1 MQDRYG
7 LPITTNSSKA
17 GDLFVEGLDL
27 LLSMNVG
34 SLERIREAVDADD
47 SFATAYATLAYLYM
61 VEGKVKEARESIKN
75 AEARASGLTRR
86 EYLYVAV
93 IDSYIHSSGPRALS
107 LMKEYLWEFPRDI
120 LILYIANNLL
130 FYGCSGG
137 GSKSYPAAQLV
148 LCTEVAPHYGDDW
161 AFQSRYSFAHHESGI
176 LDEALRLAEASLKTR
191 PDNADASHSV
201 AHVLFERGASPDGAQ
216 FLEEWTKDYDR
227 RAPFYV
233 HLAWH
238 YCLFE
243 LSQGHYNKVLD
254 LYNSRIQPAV
264 ASGDGGALA
273 DAAALVWRMM
283 LYSDTVPQIDW
294 KALCSLAEPS
304 ISTEGTAYRDVHA
317 ALAFAG
323 ANDWEKM
330 TALLDRFQARA
341 ASGDTLASEIMVPL
355 MKGLQLFAHERPQES
370 LELLE
375 PLFGPAVMDQL
386 ARVGGS
392 HAQREVLEDT
402 LVACFLET
410 EQFDKAKSML
420 RTRLS
425 RRPSPRDLF
434 WLARAETG
442 LGDSDAAQ
450 RDLTQ
455 ANVEWTNFNHDPDSP
470 ELARLRASVATPR

>member
-1 MQDRYG
+1 MGVPQGHTHTLHSQQPALLWMQRWR
-7 LPITTNSSKA
+7 LQE
-17 GDLFVEGLDL
+17 L
-27 LLSMNVG
+27 
-34 SLERIREAVDADD
+34 
-47 SFATAYATLAYLYM
+47 
-61 VEGKVKEARESIKN
+61 
-75 AEARASGLTRR
+75 
-86 EYLYVAV
+86 
-93 IDSYIHSSGPRALS
+93 SSGPTRPMQRGGPSLRRTTGHSRAAIPSPTTNQVFSTKPSASPRLLS
-107 LMKEYLWEFPRDI
+107 RPVPTMQTLPIPSPTSSSKEAPPRTE
-120 LILYIANNLL
+120 LNSWKNGPGTTTAELPSMSTWPGTTA
-130 FYGCSGG
+130 S
-137 GSKSYPAAQLV
+137 SSYPKAI
-148 LCTEVAPHYGDDW
+148 T
-161 AFQSRYSFAHHESGI
+161 
-176 LDEALRLAEASLKTR
+176 TR
-191 PDNADASHSV
+191 SWTSTTAVFNRPLPQGTV
-201 AHVLFERGASPDGAQ
+201 EPSP
-216 FLEEWTKDYDR
+216 TPR
-227 RAPFYV
+227 P
-233 HLAWH
+233 
-238 YCLFE
+238 
-243 LSQGHYNKVLD
+243 
-254 LYNSRIQPAV
+254 
-264 ASGDGGALA
+264 
-273 DAAALVWRMM
+273 LVWRMM

-355 MKGLQLFAHERPQES
+355 MKGLQLFAHERTQES

-420 RTRLS
+420 STRLS

-434 WLARAETG
+434 WLARAKTG

-450 RDLTQ
+450 LDLTQ
-455 ANVEWTNFNHDPDSP
+455 GRPRMDRLQPRPRLPGARPSPRLCSKPPLAHPLPGPEHPHNVPQH
-470 ELARLRASVATPR
+470 L

>member
-1 MQDRYG
+1 M
-7 LPITTNSSKA
+7 A
-17 GDLFVEGLDL
+17 H
-27 LLSMNVG
+27 
-34 SLERIREAVDADD
+34 
-47 SFATAYATLAYLYM
+47 ATLAYRYM
-61 VEGKVKEARESIKN
+61 YEGKVKEAGESIKR
-75 AEARASGLTRR
+75 AEARASGLSRR
-86 EYLYVAV
+86 ERLHVAV
-93 IDSYIHSSGPRALS
+93 IDSYIHGLGPEALA
-107 LMKEYLWEFPRDI
+107 LMKEYLQEFPRDI

-137 GSKSYPAAQLV
+137 GSKSYPADQLA
-148 LCTEVAPHYGDDW
+148 LCSEVASHYGDDW

-201 AHVLFERGASPDGAQ
+201 AHVLFERGESRDGAQ
-216 FLEEWTKDYDR
+216 FLAEWTNDYDR

-243 LSQGHYNKVLD
+243 LSQGHYSTVLD

-264 ASGDGGALA
+264 AAGDGGALA

-283 LYSDTVPQIDW
+283 LYSNTVPPIDW
-294 KALCSLAEPS
+294 QALSSLAEPA
-304 ISTEGTAYRDVHA
+304 IRTEGTAYRDVHA
-317 ALAFAG
+317 ALALAG
-323 ANDWEKM
+323 ANDWERM
-330 TALLDRFQARA
+330 SGLEARIQEKA
-341 ASGDTLASEIMVPL
+341 DSGDTLASEIMVPL
-355 MKGLQLFAHERPQES
+355 MNGLQLFAHERPQEA
-370 LELLE
+370 LEVLE
-375 PLFGPAVMDQL
+375 PLFGPAVLDQL

-442 LGDSDAAQ
+442 LGDSEAAQ

-455 ANVEWTNFNHDPDSP
+455 ANLEWTSYNHDPDSP
-470 ELARLRASVATPR
+470 ELARLRASVATPS

>member
-1 MQDRYG
+1 
-7 LPITTNSSKA
+7 
-17 GDLFVEGLDL
+17 
-27 LLSMNVG
+27 
-34 SLERIREAVDADD
+34 
-47 SFATAYATLAYLYM
+47 
-61 VEGKVKEARESIKN
+61 
-75 AEARASGLTRR
+75 
-86 EYLYVAV
+86 
-93 IDSYIHSSGPRALS
+93 
-107 LMKEYLWEFPRDI
+107 MKEYLWEFPRDI

-137 GSKSYPAAQLV
+137 GSKSYPAAQLA

-191 PDNADASHSV
+191 PGQRRRLPLRRSRPLRKRRLPGRSSVPGRMDQRLRPPSSLLRPPGLALLPLRALPRPLQKGLGPLQQPYSTRRRRWGWWGSRRRRSPRLENDA
-201 AHVLFERGASPDGAQ
+201 LFGHGTPDR
-216 FLEEWTKDYDR
+216 LE
-227 RAPFYV
+227 V
-233 HLAWH
+233 
-238 YCLFE
+238 
-243 LSQGHYNKVLD
+243 
-254 LYNSRIQPAV
+254 
-264 ASGDGGALA
+264 
-273 DAAALVWRMM
+273 
-283 LYSDTVPQIDW
+283 
-294 KALCSLAEPS
+294 LCSLAEPS

-330 TALLDRFQARA
+330 TTLLDRFQDRA

-434 WLARAETG
+434 WLARAKTG

-450 RDLTQ
+450 RDLIQ
-455 ANVEWTNFNHDPDSP
+455 ANVEWTSSNHDPDSP
-470 ELARLRASVATPR
+470 ELARLRASVASPR

>member
-1 MQDRYG
+1 MNALRCISQPPKLYPCPRKTDTASPSP
-7 LPITTNSSKA
+7 PIHPKPPTI
-17 GDLFVEGLDL
+17 LVEGLDL

-34 SLERIREAVDADD
+34 SLERIKQAIEADD
-47 SFATAYATLAYLYM
+47 SFATAYATLAYRYM
-61 VEGKVKEARESIKN
+61 VEGKVKEARESIKH
-75 AEARASGLTRR
+75 AEARASGLSRR
-86 EYLYVAV
+86 ECLYVAV
-93 IDSYIHSSGPRALS
+93 IDAYIHSSGPRALS

-137 GSKSYPAAQLV
+137 GSKSYPAAQLA
-148 LCTEVAPHYGDDW
+148 LCSEVAPHYGDDW

-201 AHVLFERGASPDGAQ
+201 AHVLFERGASRDGAQ

-227 RAPFYV
+227 RSPFYV

-254 LYNSRIQPAV
+254 LYNSRMQPAV
-264 ASGDGGALA
+264 AAGDGGALA

-304 ISTEGTAYRDVHA
+304 ITTEGTAYRDVHA

-323 ANDWEKM
+323 ANDWDKMSGLEARIQEK
-330 TALLDRFQARA
+330 AD
-341 ASGDTLASEIMVPL
+341 SGDTLSTEIMVPL
-355 MKGLQLFAHERPQES
+355 LKGLRLFAHERPRRKPWTC
-370 LELLE
+370 LE
-375 PLFGPAVMDQL
+375 PLFGPAVMDQTCP
-386 ARVGGS
+386 RWWKPRPEGS
-392 HAQREVLEDT
+392 AW
-402 LVACFLET
+402 
-410 EQFDKAKSML
+410 
-420 RTRLS
+420 RTHS
-425 RRPSPRDLF
+425 
-434 WLARAETG
+434 
-442 LGDSDAAQ
+442 
-450 RDLTQ
+450 
-455 ANVEWTNFNHDPDSP
+455 
-470 ELARLRASVATPR
+470 

>member
-17 GDLFVEGLDL
+17 ADLFVEGLDL
-27 LLSMNVG
+27 LLSMNIG
-34 SLERIREAVDADD
+34 SLDRISQAIEADD
-47 SFATAYATLAYLYM
+47 SFAMAHATLAYRYM
-61 VEGKVKEARESIKN
+61 LEGKVKEAGESIKL
-75 AEARASGLTRR
+75 AEARASGLSRR
-86 EYLYVAV
+86 ERLYVAV
-93 IDSYIHSSGPRALS
+93 IDSYIHSSGPRALG

-137 GSKSYPAAQLV
+137 GSKSYPADQLA
-148 LCTEVAPHYGDDW
+148 LCSEVAPHYGDDW

-201 AHVLFERGASPDGAQ
+201 AHVLFERGESRDGAQ
-216 FLEEWTKDYDR
+216 FLAEWTKDYDR
-227 RAPFYV
+227 RSPFYV

-243 LSQGHYNKVLD
+243 LSQGHYHKVLE
-254 LYNSRIQPAV
+254 LYNSRMQPAV
-264 ASGDGGALA
+264 AAGDGGALA

-304 ISTEGTAYRDVHA
+304 ITTEGTAYRDVHA

-323 ANDWEKM
+323 ANDWDRM
-330 TALLDRFQARA
+330 TALLARFQARA

-355 MKGLQLFAHERPQES
+355 MNGLQLFAHERPQEA
-370 LELLE
+370 LEVLE

-434 WLARAETG
+434 WLARAQTG
-442 LGDSDAAQ
+442 LGDSEAAQ
-450 RDLTQ
+450 RGLTQ
-455 ANVEWTNFNHDPDSP
+455 ANLEWTDYNHDSDSP
-470 ELARLRASVATPR
+470 ELARLRASVANPR